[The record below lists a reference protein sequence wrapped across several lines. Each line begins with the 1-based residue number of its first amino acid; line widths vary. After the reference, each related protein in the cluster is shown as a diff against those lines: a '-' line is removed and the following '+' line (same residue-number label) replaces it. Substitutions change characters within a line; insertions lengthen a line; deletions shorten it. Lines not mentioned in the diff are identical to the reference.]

1 MHLKGFRL
9 RLEPFLRIYVF
20 AYLRI
25 YVFTYLHIY
34 ILIFWYFKNSLYIC
48 SVFHFIQ
55 ASQFANYAVGIF
67 YAHGVTYSS
76 DPRVER

>member
-1 MHLKGFRL
+1 MHQKGFRL
-9 RLEPFLRIYVF
+9 WLEPFFYDNIPFQINKISLMYACI
-20 AYLRI
+20 
-25 YVFTYLHIY
+25 FTKL
-34 ILIFWYFKNSLYIC
+34 LYIC
-48 SVFHFIQ
+48 SALHFTQ